1 MKKALRK
8 IGLLGVAGLL
18 VSIAPPV
25 QAAPITATYSNIA
38 ETATLDPAIAFSSD
52 GFIFVRNVYEGLLEY
67 KPGTMTLQGVLAK
80 SWKASADGLSFTFD
94 LRPGVKFHDGS
105 PLNAA
110 GVVTALNRIQAVN
123 QGPATMMTNVSDIV
137 ATSASQVKITMK
149 TKDFTFLGKL
159 PKLPIVSAAAIEK
172 NKTADDPWA
181 KTWFAT
187 NEAGSGPYVLDNWQR
202 NQAITI
208 TKNSTYWRPFGA
220 KTPTKVVLR
229 VDPDITTAMQLLSSG
244 QVDFMGAVGPDDSA
258 AAAKNK
264 NLQVLVSPS
273 YYIQFMPMNV
283 TKGPL
288 KDVRVRKAISLAFDY
303 KGMIDF
309 YKGYAEAA
317 SGPLPNAFSPVLAK
331 SPKMAQNIA
340 EAKKLL
346 AAAGYKKGFTMT
358 YLGLKGLSYEEFAGT
373 LLQSNLKQIGIKLEQ
388 TLVPWPQMAE
398 AYKNQD
404 TAYDISFLNMSAF
417 TNDAGNFLGQS
428 YSSAASGNNG
438 GYNWS
443 FYEDPAVDKKIAGLS
458 QIKDDAARMKATLA
472 VNKTIKDKYLAIY
485 VAEPQLA
492 QPVRKGW
499 TGFYDSLDA
508 NYTVRFFY
516 TIKKS

>member
-52 GFIFVRNVYEGLLEY
+52 GFVFVRNVYEGLLEY
-67 KPGTMTLQGVLAK
+67 KPGTMKLQGVLAK
-80 SWKASADGLSFTFD
+80 TWKASADGLSFTFD

-105 PLNAA
+105 PLNADA
-110 GVVTALNRIQAVN
+110 VVTGLKRIQAVN

-137 ATSASQVKITMK
+137 ATSSSQVKITLK
-149 TKDFTFLGKL
+149 SKDFTFLGKL

-172 NKTADDPWA
+172 HKTAADPWA
-181 KTWFAT
+181 STWFAT
-187 NEAGSGPYVLDNWQR
+187 NEAGTGPYILDNWQR
-202 NQAITI
+202 NQAITLV
-208 TKNSTYWRPFGA
+208 KNPTYWRTFGA

-273 YYIQFMPMNV
+273 YYIQLMPMNV
-283 TKGPL
+283 TRGPL

-303 KGMIDF
+303 KAMIDF
-309 YKGYAEAA
+309 YKGYAAAA

-340 EAKKLL
+340 TAKKLL
-346 AAAGYKKGFTMT
+346 ADAGYKKGFTMT
-358 YLGLKGLSYEEFAGT
+358 FLGLKGLSYQEFAGT
-373 LLQSNLKQIGIKLEQ
+373 LLQSNLKKIGITLKQ
-388 TLVPWPQMAE
+388 TLAPWPQMAE
-398 AYKNQD
+398 AYKSQD
-404 TAYDISFLNMSAF
+404 SAYDISFLNMSAF
-417 TNDAGNFLGQS
+417 TDDAGNFLSQS

-443 FYEDPAVDKKIAGLS
+443 FYEDPSIDKKISGLS
-458 QIKDDAARMKATLA
+458 LVKDDAARMKATLD
-472 VNKTIKDKYLAIY
+472 VHTSIRDKYLAIY

-508 NYTVRFFY
+508 NYSIRFFY
-516 TIKKS
+516 TSKKS